1 MGVLANRFI
10 EFCRS
15 VPGAEQVDGLA
26 FTREQEKLRLKRAD
40 FLFDSRSIICEIK
53 TLEADTS
60 PKFIAFLKQEGFD
73 LPPGEYSVQQL
84 FSTRPNG
91 QDLFRKATNLI
102 ATAVADGLAEANRQ
116 IGDTKK
122 LLGIT
127 AADGIVVVLNGM
139 VEVLGPQLVIKRILE
154 RLEKLADDGTSYH
167 ANVALILYFSEKHL
181 RETGAGDAAVAF
193 PIPNERVPSLHDLNV
208 LATQFVKGWAEFNGR
223 WYDEQ
228 AWDLGM

>member
-15 VPGAEQVDGLA
+15 VPGAEEIDVLL
-26 FTREQEKLRLKRAD
+26 FTKDQDALRLRRAD
-40 FLFDSRSIICEIK
+40 FLFDRRSIICEIK
-53 TLEADTS
+53 ALETDTS
-60 PKFIAFLKQEGFD
+60 AKFVALLKQEGFD
-73 LPPGEYSVQQL
+73 LPPGEYSIQQL

-91 QDLFRKATNLI
+91 RELFARATTLV

-127 AADGIVVVLNGM
+127 AADGIVVILNGM
-139 VEVLGPQLVIKRILE
+139 VEVLGPQLVVKRILE
-154 RLEKLADDGTSYH
+154 RFEKLADDGTSYH
-167 ANVALILYFSEKHL
+167 ANVALVLYFSEKHL
-181 RETGAGDAAVAF
+181 RETGNGDAAVAF
-193 PIPNERVPSLHDLNV
+193 PIANTRVPSLHDLNV
-208 LATQFVKGWAEFNGR
+208 LSTQFVKGWAAFNGR

>member
-15 VPGAEQVDGLA
+15 VPGAEEVDVLP
-26 FTREQEKLRLKRAD
+26 FTREQDALRLRRAD

-53 TLEADTS
+53 ALETDTS
-60 PKFIAFLKQEGFD
+60 PKFIALLKQERFD
-73 LPPGEYSVQQL
+73 LPPGDYSVQEL
-84 FSTRPNG
+84 FSTRSNG
-91 QDLFRKATNLI
+91 EELFRNATTVV

-122 LLGIT
+122 LLGIA
-127 AADGIVVVLNGM
+127 AADGIVVILNGM

-181 RETGAGDAAVAF
+181 RETGTGDAAVAF
-193 PIPNERVPSLHDLNV
+193 PIPNERVASLHDLNV

-223 WYDEQ
+223 WYNEQ